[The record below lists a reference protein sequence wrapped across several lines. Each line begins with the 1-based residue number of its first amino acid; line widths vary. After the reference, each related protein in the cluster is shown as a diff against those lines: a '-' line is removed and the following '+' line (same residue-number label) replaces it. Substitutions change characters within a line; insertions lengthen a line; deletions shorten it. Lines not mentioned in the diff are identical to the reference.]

1 MIYYEEPRGK
11 YYIGYVTGP
20 SAIDHRRGDYTTQ
33 AGRAYMGES

>member
-20 SAIDHRRGDYTTQ
+20 GAIDHRRGDYTTQ